1 MKQPIRST
9 YEYSQ
14 YSKKPY
20 IENKS
25 ENFSPNMSTKSLSY
39 EEYFNDN
46 YQNSIRLCDVDA
58 EMYKS
63 KLLQDNQNLTSQV
76 QDLYSQTQNLNK
88 HINDLNNEIN
98 TLNQSLHQSQFAN
111 KDLMSKLNSLE
122 NENQNLKNTINN
134 LQSANDDLNNKL
146 QLISQQNDELN
157 NFIGAKN
164 NNFEG
169 EFASDNIYIAEI
181 KKLNELLEKYK
192 ELSDK
197 YLQEKEDANKQR
209 DLYRLKFEQNEKDK
223 DILNKKNNN
232 LNDELLRNKAE
243 IDQLQLENDNLVK
256 KGNLEIEN
264 KEGIIDDLRN
274 QIDFL
279 RDELAKVQEDKN
291 KMIEYYDNCKKND
304 EKKINDMNSLLNK
317 LNRENDKLNQNANDN
332 KRMNNKLLE
341 DKKNLIDK
349 VNNLSK
355 NLNEAN
361 LNNKRQQRRYG
372 SPTGRDNQI
381 FSNVLKN
388 ENDDLKELVNKYRE
402 MLNYLFKFVNDL
414 NDMFEFQE
422 INIDQCYQNLDIL
435 IDDLNK
441 LRREIQKLLEMK
453 ENNFEEKKK
462 WENIQDK
469 LLNQQYKSNINN
481 NNDINKKR
489 EYKKSEVENDYNTGN
504 CWACKLGRNV
514 SLKGCSPYLCQKH
527 RFNSQFPK

>member
-1 MKQPIRST
+1 MKQPIQNT

-14 YSKKPY
+14 YHKKPY
-20 IENKS
+20 IET
-25 ENFSPNMSTKSLSY
+25 ENYSPNISQKALSY

-46 YQNSIRLCDVDA
+46 YQNSIRLSDIDA
-58 EMYKS
+58 QMYKS
-63 KLLQDNQNLTSQV
+63 KLLQDNQNL
-76 QDLYSQTQNLNK
+76 YSQTQNLNQ

-98 TLNQSLHQSQFAN
+98 TLNQSLHQAKNSN
-111 KDLMSKLNSLE
+111 EDLLSKLNLLQE
-122 NENQNLKNTINN
+122 DNQNLQNTIND
-134 LQSANDDLNNKL
+134 LQNDNCDLNNKL
-146 QLISQQNDELN
+146 QLLSQQNDELN

-192 ELSDK
+192 EISDK
-197 YLQEKEDANKQR
+197 NLQEKEEAIKQR
-209 DLYRLKFEQNEKDK
+209 DLYLLKYEENEKDK
-223 DILNKKNNN
+223 DALIRKNNE
-232 LNDELLRNKAE
+232 LNDILIRNKSE
-243 IDQLQLENDNLVK
+243 MDNLQLDNDNLVK
-256 KGNLEIEN
+256 KGNLALEN

-279 RDELAKVQEDKN
+279 RDELAKVEEDKN
-291 KMIEYYDNCKKND
+291 KMMEYYDNCKKND
-304 EKKINDMNSLLNK
+304 EKKINEMNKLLDKLNK
-317 LNRENDKLNQNANDN
+317 ENEKLNQNANDN
-332 KRMNNKLLE
+332 KRMNNKLLDE
-341 DKKNLIDK
+341 KRNLINKIND
-349 VNNLSK
+349 LSK

-372 SPTGRDNQI
+372 SPPGKDNQI
-381 FSNVLKN
+381 FSSVLKN
-388 ENDDLKELVNKYRE
+388 ENDDLKDLVNKYQE

-414 NDMFEFQE
+414 NDMFEFPE
-422 INIDQCYQNLDIL
+422 INIGQCYQNIDIL

-441 LRREIQKLLEMK
+441 LRQEIQKLLELK

-469 LLNQQYKSNINN
+469 LLNQQYTNNINEN
-481 NNDINKKR
+481 NKKR

-527 RFNSQFPK
+527 RFKSQFPK

>member
-1 MKQPIRST
+1 MKQPNKNT

-14 YSKKPY
+14 YQKKPY
-20 IENKS
+20 IDYENY
-25 ENFSPNMSTKSLSY
+25 SPNVSQKALSY

-46 YQNSIRLCDVDA
+46 YQNSIRLSDIDA
-58 EMYKS
+58 QMYKS
-63 KLLQDNQNLTSQV
+63 KLLKDNQNLI
-76 QDLYSQTQNLNK
+76 SQTQNLNQ

-98 TLNQSLHQSQFAN
+98 TLNQSLHQAKNSN
-111 KDLMSKLNSLE
+111 NDLLSKLNLLQAD
-122 NENQNLKNTINN
+122 NQNLQNTINN
-134 LQSANDDLNNKL
+134 LQNDNCDLNNKL
-146 QLISQQNDELN
+146 QLLSQQNDELN

-192 ELSDK
+192 EISDK
-197 YLQEKEDANKQR
+197 NLKEKEEAIKQR
-209 DLYRLKFEQNEKDK
+209 DLYLLKYEENEKDK
-223 DILNKKNNN
+223 DALIRKNNE
-232 LNDELLRNKAE
+232 LNDILIRNKSE
-243 IDQLQLENDNLVK
+243 MDNLQLDNDNLVK
-256 KGNLEIEN
+256 KGNLALEN

-279 RDELAKVQEDKN
+279 RDELAKVEEDKN
-291 KMIEYYDNCKKND
+291 KMMEYYDNCKKND
-304 EKKINDMNSLLNK
+304 EKKINEMNKLLDKLNK
-317 LNRENDKLNQNANDN
+317 ENEKLNQNANDN
-332 KRMNNKLLE
+332 KRMNNKLLDE
-341 DKKNLIDK
+341 KRNLINKIND
-349 VNNLSK
+349 LSK

-372 SPTGRDNQI
+372 SPPGKDNQI
-381 FSNVLKN
+381 FSSVLKN
-388 ENDDLKELVNKYRE
+388 ENDDLKDLVNKYQE

-414 NDMFEFQE
+414 NDMFEFPE
-422 INIDQCYQNLDIL
+422 INIGQCYQNIDIL

-441 LRREIQKLLEMK
+441 LRQEIQKLLELK

-469 LLNQQYKSNINN
+469 LLNQQYTNNINEN
-481 NNDINKKR
+481 NKKI

-527 RFNSQFPK
+527 RFKSQFPK

>member
-1 MKQPIRST
+1 MKQPIQNT

-14 YSKKPY
+14 YHKKPY
-20 IENKS
+20 FETENY
-25 ENFSPNMSTKSLSY
+25 SPNVSQKALSY

-46 YQNSIRLCDVDA
+46 YQNSIRLSDIDA
-58 EMYKS
+58 QMYKS
-63 KLLQDNQNLTSQV
+63 KLLQDNQNL
-76 QDLYSQTQNLNK
+76 YSQTQNLNQ

-98 TLNQSLHQSQFAN
+98 TLNQSLHQAKNSN
-111 KDLMSKLNSLE
+111 EDLLSKLNLLQE
-122 NENQNLKNTINN
+122 YNQNLQNTIND
-134 LQSANDDLNNKL
+134 LQNDNCDLNNKL
-146 QLISQQNDELN
+146 QLLSQQNDELN

-169 EFASDNIYIAEI
+169 EFASDNIYISEI

-192 ELSDK
+192 DISDK
-197 YLQEKEDANKQR
+197 NLQDKEEAIKQR
-209 DLYRLKFEQNEKDK
+209 DLYLLKYEESEKDK
-223 DILNKKNNN
+223 DSLIRKNNE
-232 LNDELLRNKAE
+232 LNDILIRNKSE
-243 IDQLQLENDNLVK
+243 MDHLQLDNDNLIK
-256 KGNLEIEN
+256 KGNLELEN

-279 RDELAKVQEDKN
+279 RDELAKVEEDKN
-291 KMIEYYDNCKKND
+291 KMMEYYDNCKKND
-304 EKKINDMNSLLNK
+304 EKKINEMNK
-317 LNRENDKLNQNANDN
+317 LLDKLNKENEKLSQNANDN
-332 KRMNNKLLE
+332 KRMNNKLLDE
-341 DKKNLIDK
+341 KRNLINK
-349 VNNLSK
+349 VNDLSK

-388 ENDDLKELVNKYRE
+388 ENDDLKELINKYRE

-414 NDMFEFQE
+414 NDMFEFPE
-422 INIDQCYQNLDIL
+422 INIGQCYQNIDIL

-441 LRREIQKLLEMK
+441 LRQEIQKLLELK

-469 LLNQQYKSNINN
+469 LLNQQYTNNINEN
-481 NNDINKKR
+481 NKKR
-489 EYKKSEVENDYNTGN
+489 EYKKSEVENDFNTGN

-527 RFNSQFPK
+527 KFKSQFPK

>member
-1 MKQPIRST
+1 MKQPIQNT

-14 YSKKPY
+14 YHKKPY
-20 IENKS
+20 FETENY
-25 ENFSPNMSTKSLSY
+25 SPNVSQKALSY

-46 YQNSIRLCDVDA
+46 YQNSIRLSDIDA
-58 EMYKS
+58 QMYKS
-63 KLLQDNQNLTSQV
+63 KLLQDNQNL
-76 QDLYSQTQNLNK
+76 YSQTQNLNQ

-98 TLNQSLHQSQFAN
+98 TLNQSLHQAKNSN
-111 KDLMSKLNSLE
+111 EDLLSKLNLLQE
-122 NENQNLKNTINN
+122 DNQNLQNTIND
-134 LQSANDDLNNKL
+134 LQNDNCDLNNKL
-146 QLISQQNDELN
+146 QLLSQQNDELN

-169 EFASDNIYIAEI
+169 EFASDNIYISEI

-192 ELSDK
+192 DISDK
-197 YLQEKEDANKQR
+197 NLQDKEEAIKQR
-209 DLYRLKFEQNEKDK
+209 DLYLLKYEESEKDK
-223 DILNKKNNN
+223 DSLIRKNNE
-232 LNDELLRNKAE
+232 LNDILIRNKSE
-243 IDQLQLENDNLVK
+243 MDHLQLDNDNLIK
-256 KGNLEIEN
+256 KGNLELEN

-279 RDELAKVQEDKN
+279 RDELAKVEEDKN
-291 KMIEYYDNCKKND
+291 KMMEYYDNCKKND
-304 EKKINDMNSLLNK
+304 EKKINEMNSLL
-317 LNRENDKLNQNANDN
+317 DKLNKENEKLSQNANDN
-332 KRMNNKLLE
+332 KRMNNKLLDE
-341 DKKNLIDK
+341 KRNLIIK
-349 VNNLSK
+349 VNDLSK

-388 ENDDLKELVNKYRE
+388 ENDDLKELINKYRE

-414 NDMFEFQE
+414 NDMFEFPE
-422 INIDQCYQNLDIL
+422 INIGQCYQNIDIL

-441 LRREIQKLLEMK
+441 LRQEIQKLLELK

-469 LLNQQYKSNINN
+469 LLNQQYTNNINEN
-481 NNDINKKR
+481 NKKR
-489 EYKKSEVENDYNTGN
+489 EYKKSEVENDFNTGN

-527 RFNSQFPK
+527 KFKSQFPK

>member
-1 MKQPIRST
+1 MKQPIQNT

-14 YSKKPY
+14 YHKKPY
-20 IENKS
+20 IET
-25 ENFSPNMSTKSLSY
+25 ENYSPNISQKALSY

-46 YQNSIRLCDVDA
+46 YQNSIRLSDIDA
-58 EMYKS
+58 QMYKS
-63 KLLQDNQNLTSQV
+63 KLLQDNQNL
-76 QDLYSQTQNLNK
+76 YSQTQNLNQ

-98 TLNQSLHQSQFAN
+98 TLNQSLHQAKNSN
-111 KDLMSKLNSLE
+111 EDLLSKLNLLQE
-122 NENQNLKNTINN
+122 DNQNLQNTIND
-134 LQSANDDLNNKL
+134 LQNDNCDLNNKL
-146 QLISQQNDELN
+146 QLLSQQNDELN

-169 EFASDNIYIAEI
+169 EFASDNIYISEI

-192 ELSDK
+192 DISDK
-197 YLQEKEDANKQR
+197 NLQDKEEAIKQR
-209 DLYRLKFEQNEKDK
+209 DLYLLKYEESEKDK
-223 DILNKKNNN
+223 DSLIRKNNE
-232 LNDELLRNKAE
+232 LNDILIRNKSE
-243 IDQLQLENDNLVK
+243 MDHLQLDNDNLIK
-256 KGNLEIEN
+256 KGNLELEN

-279 RDELAKVQEDKN
+279 RDELAKVEEDKN
-291 KMIEYYDNCKKND
+291 KMMEYYDNCKKND
-304 EKKINDMNSLLNK
+304 EKKINEMNK
-317 LNRENDKLNQNANDN
+317 LLDKLNKENEKLSQNANDN
-332 KRMNNKLLE
+332 KRMNNKLLDE
-341 DKKNLIDK
+341 KRNLINK
-349 VNNLSK
+349 VNDLSK

-388 ENDDLKELVNKYRE
+388 ENDDLKELINKYRE

-414 NDMFEFQE
+414 NDMFEFPE
-422 INIDQCYQNLDIL
+422 INIGQCYQNIDIL

-441 LRREIQKLLEMK
+441 LRQEIQKLLELK

-469 LLNQQYKSNINN
+469 LLNQQYTNNINEN
-481 NNDINKKR
+481 NKKR
-489 EYKKSEVENDYNTGN
+489 EYKKSEVENDFNTGN

-527 RFNSQFPK
+527 KFKSQFPK

>member
-1 MKQPIRST
+1 MKQPIQNT

-14 YSKKPY
+14 YHKKPY
-20 IENKS
+20 FETENY
-25 ENFSPNMSTKSLSY
+25 SPNVSQKALSY

-46 YQNSIRLCDVDA
+46 YQNSIRLSDIDA
-58 EMYKS
+58 QMYKS
-63 KLLQDNQNLTSQV
+63 KLLQDNQNL
-76 QDLYSQTQNLNK
+76 YSQTQNLNQ

-98 TLNQSLHQSQFAN
+98 TLNQSLHQAKNSN
-111 KDLMSKLNSLE
+111 EDLLSKLNLLQE
-122 NENQNLKNTINN
+122 YNQNLQNTIND
-134 LQSANDDLNNKL
+134 LQNDNCDLNNKL
-146 QLISQQNDELN
+146 QLLSQQNDELN

-169 EFASDNIYIAEI
+169 EFASDNIYISEI

-192 ELSDK
+192 DISDK
-197 YLQEKEDANKQR
+197 NLQDKEEAIKQR
-209 DLYRLKFEQNEKDK
+209 DLYLLKYEESEKDK
-223 DILNKKNNN
+223 DSLIRKNNE
-232 LNDELLRNKAE
+232 LNDILIRNKSE
-243 IDQLQLENDNLVK
+243 MDHLQLDNDSLIK
-256 KGNLEIEN
+256 KGNLELEN

-279 RDELAKVQEDKN
+279 RDELAKVEEDKN
-291 KMIEYYDNCKKND
+291 KMMEYYDNCKKND
-304 EKKINDMNSLLNK
+304 EKKINEMNK
-317 LNRENDKLNQNANDN
+317 LLDKLNKENEKLSQNANDN
-332 KRMNNKLLE
+332 KRMNNKLLDE
-341 DKKNLIDK
+341 KRNLINK
-349 VNNLSK
+349 VNDLSK

-388 ENDDLKELVNKYRE
+388 ENDDLKELINKYRE

-414 NDMFEFQE
+414 NDMFEFPE
-422 INIDQCYQNLDIL
+422 INIGQCYQNIDIL

-441 LRREIQKLLEMK
+441 LRQEIQKLLELK

-469 LLNQQYKSNINN
+469 LLNQQYTNNINEN
-481 NNDINKKR
+481 NKKR
-489 EYKKSEVENDYNTGN
+489 EYKKSEVENDFNTGN

-527 RFNSQFPK
+527 KFKSQFPK

>member
-1 MKQPIRST
+1 
-9 YEYSQ
+9 
-14 YSKKPY
+14 
-20 IENKS
+20 
-25 ENFSPNMSTKSLSY
+25 
-39 EEYFNDN
+39 
-46 YQNSIRLCDVDA
+46 
-58 EMYKS
+58 
-63 KLLQDNQNLTSQV
+63 
-76 QDLYSQTQNLNK
+76 
-88 HINDLNNEIN
+88 
-98 TLNQSLHQSQFAN
+98 
-111 KDLMSKLNSLE
+111 
-122 NENQNLKNTINN
+122 
-134 LQSANDDLNNKL
+134 
-146 QLISQQNDELN
+146 
-157 NFIGAKN
+157 
-164 NNFEG
+164 
-169 EFASDNIYIAEI
+169 
-181 KKLNELLEKYK
+181 
-192 ELSDK
+192 
-197 YLQEKEDANKQR
+197 
-209 DLYRLKFEQNEKDK
+209 
-223 DILNKKNNN
+223 
-232 LNDELLRNKAE
+232 
-243 IDQLQLENDNLVK
+243 LQLENDNLVK

-422 INIDQCYQNLDIL
+422 INIDQCYQNIDIL

>member
-1 MKQPIRST
+1 MKQPIQKT

-14 YSKKPY
+14 YHKKPY
-20 IENKS
+20 FETENY
-25 ENFSPNMSTKSLSY
+25 SPNISQKALSY

-46 YQNSIRLCDVDA
+46 YQNSIRLSDIDA
-58 EMYKS
+58 QMYKS
-63 KLLQDNQNLTSQV
+63 KLLQDNQNL
-76 QDLYSQTQNLNK
+76 YSQTQNLNQ

-98 TLNQSLHQSQFAN
+98 TLNQSLHQAKNSN
-111 KDLMSKLNSLE
+111 EDLLSKLNLLQE
-122 NENQNLKNTINN
+122 DNQNLQNTIND
-134 LQSANDDLNNKL
+134 LQNDNCDLNNKL
-146 QLISQQNDELN
+146 QLLSQQNDELN

-169 EFASDNIYIAEI
+169 EFASDNIYISEI

-192 ELSDK
+192 DINDK
-197 YLQEKEDANKQR
+197 NLQDKEEAIKQR
-209 DLYRLKFEQNEKDK
+209 DLYLLKYEESEKDK
-223 DILNKKNNN
+223 DSLIRKNNE
-232 LNDELLRNKAE
+232 LNDILIRNKSE
-243 IDQLQLENDNLVK
+243 MDHLQLDNDNLIK

-279 RDELAKVQEDKN
+279 RDELAKVEEDKN
-291 KMIEYYDNCKKND
+291 KMMEYYDNCKKND
-304 EKKINDMNSLLNK
+304 EKKINEMNK
-317 LNRENDKLNQNANDN
+317 LLDKLNKENEKLSQNANDN
-332 KRMNNKLLE
+332 KRMNNKLLDE
-341 DKKNLIDK
+341 KRNLINK
-349 VNNLSK
+349 VNDLSK

-388 ENDDLKELVNKYRE
+388 ENDDLKELINKYRE

-414 NDMFEFQE
+414 NDMFEFPE
-422 INIDQCYQNLDIL
+422 INIGQCYQNIDIL

-441 LRREIQKLLEMK
+441 LRQEIQKLLELK

-469 LLNQQYKSNINN
+469 LLNQQYTNNINEN
-481 NNDINKKR
+481 NKKR
-489 EYKKSEVENDYNTGN
+489 EYKKSEVENDFNTGN

-527 RFNSQFPK
+527 KFKSQFPK

>member
-1 MKQPIRST
+1 MKQPIQNT

-14 YSKKPY
+14 YHKKPY
-20 IENKS
+20 FETENY
-25 ENFSPNMSTKSLSY
+25 SPNVSQKALSY

-46 YQNSIRLCDVDA
+46 YQNSIRLSDIDA
-58 EMYKS
+58 QMYKS
-63 KLLQDNQNLTSQV
+63 KLLQDNQNL
-76 QDLYSQTQNLNK
+76 YSQTQNLNQ

-98 TLNQSLHQSQFAN
+98 TLNQSLHQAKNSN
-111 KDLMSKLNSLE
+111 EDLLSKLNLLQE
-122 NENQNLKNTINN
+122 DNQNLQNTIND
-134 LQSANDDLNNKL
+134 LQNDNCDLNNKL
-146 QLISQQNDELN
+146 QLLSQQNDELN

-169 EFASDNIYIAEI
+169 EFASDNIYISEI

-192 ELSDK
+192 DISDK
-197 YLQEKEDANKQR
+197 NLQDKEEAIKQR
-209 DLYRLKFEQNEKDK
+209 DLYLLKYEESEKDK
-223 DILNKKNNN
+223 DSLIRKNNE
-232 LNDELLRNKAE
+232 LNDILIRNKSE
-243 IDQLQLENDNLVK
+243 MDHLQLDNDNLIK
-256 KGNLEIEN
+256 KGNLELEN

-279 RDELAKVQEDKN
+279 RDELAKVEEDKN
-291 KMIEYYDNCKKND
+291 KMMEYYDNCKKND
-304 EKKINDMNSLLNK
+304 EKKINEMNK
-317 LNRENDKLNQNANDN
+317 LLDKLNKENEKLSQNANDN
-332 KRMNNKLLE
+332 KRMNNKLLDE
-341 DKKNLIDK
+341 KRNLINK
-349 VNNLSK
+349 VNDLSK

-388 ENDDLKELVNKYRE
+388 ENDDLKELINKYRE

-414 NDMFEFQE
+414 NDMFEFPE
-422 INIDQCYQNLDIL
+422 INIGQCYQNIDIL

-441 LRREIQKLLEMK
+441 LRQEIQKLLELK

-469 LLNQQYKSNINN
+469 LLNQQYTNNINEN
-481 NNDINKKR
+481 NKKR
-489 EYKKSEVENDYNTGN
+489 EYKKSEVENDFNTGN

-527 RFNSQFPK
+527 KFKSQFPK

>member
-1 MKQPIRST
+1 MKQPIQNT

-14 YSKKPY
+14 YHKKPY
-20 IENKS
+20 IET
-25 ENFSPNMSTKSLSY
+25 ENYSPNISQKALSY

-46 YQNSIRLCDVDA
+46 YQNSIRLSDIDA
-58 EMYKS
+58 QMYKS
-63 KLLQDNQNLTSQV
+63 KLLQDNQNL
-76 QDLYSQTQNLNK
+76 YSQTQNLNQ

-98 TLNQSLHQSQFAN
+98 TLNQSLHQAKNSN
-111 KDLMSKLNSLE
+111 EDLLSKLNLLQE
-122 NENQNLKNTINN
+122 DNQNLQNTIND
-134 LQSANDDLNNKL
+134 LQNDNCDLNNKL
-146 QLISQQNDELN
+146 QLLSQQNDELN

-169 EFASDNIYIAEI
+169 EFASDNIYISEI

-192 ELSDK
+192 DINDK
-197 YLQEKEDANKQR
+197 NLQDKEEAIKQR
-209 DLYRLKFEQNEKDK
+209 DLYLLKYEESEKDK
-223 DILNKKNNN
+223 DSLIRKNNE
-232 LNDELLRNKAE
+232 LNDILIRNKSE
-243 IDQLQLENDNLVK
+243 MDHLQLDNDNLIK

-279 RDELAKVQEDKN
+279 RDELAKVEEDKN
-291 KMIEYYDNCKKND
+291 KMMEYYDNCKKND
-304 EKKINDMNSLLNK
+304 EKKINEMNKLLDNLNK
-317 LNRENDKLNQNANDN
+317 ENEKLSQNANDN
-332 KRMNNKLLE
+332 KRMNNKLLDE
-341 DKKNLIDK
+341 KRNLINK
-349 VNNLSK
+349 VNDLSK

-388 ENDDLKELVNKYRE
+388 ENDDLKELINKYRE

-414 NDMFEFQE
+414 NDMFEFRE
-422 INIDQCYQNLDIL
+422 INIGQCYQNIDIL

-441 LRREIQKLLEMK
+441 LRQEIQKLLELK

-469 LLNQQYKSNINN
+469 LLNQQYTNNINEN
-481 NNDINKKR
+481 NKKR
-489 EYKKSEVENDYNTGN
+489 EYKKSEVENDFNTGN

-527 RFNSQFPK
+527 KFKSQFPK